1 MLDDLPVDIIKQL
14 SKFVREQQEDK
25 SPLSRSN
32 VLVDLAMQRN
42 VGWLA
47 LQDIP
52 QSIVLTYSYV
62 GLGGVHREARISPPG
77 VMKKEVS
84 FGSPKVRP
92 RVSSSKLN
100 PGASGLGDDELFVMD
115 GVESREQGQG
125 QGQGHRQELPSIPL
139 SESKEGREKV
149 AVGPSTPNK
158 STGWKIASTPR

>member
-42 VGWLA
+42 AGWLA

-52 QSIVLTYSYV
+52 QPIVPTYSNV
-62 GLGGVHREARISPPG
+62 GLGGVGREARISPPG
-77 VMKKEVS
+77 MMKKEVS

-115 GVESREQGQG
+115 GVESREQGH
-125 QGQGHRQELPSIPL
+125 GHRQEPPLPL
-139 SESKEGREKV
+139 SESKEGKEKV

-158 STGWKIASTPR
+158 STGWKVASTPR